1 MPRYKLSLS
10 LLFLYLLLI
19 YPLSGMLPD
28 WASFENGPLE
38 NAQVIVL
45 LGGALLCIHFAHYS
59 QGSPTH
65 GMWLPS
71 AGIFLI
77 LAFRELSWG
86 RVFMVKGYSAI
97 GEPII
102 PGSSE
107 MPFHTAIHVGVGIA
121 AVLCLYFLIR
131 YAPWKRIF
139 REIRLPL
146 AQLALIITPCSIP
159 CGIRSSKNWRSSS
172 CTLPSA
178 TRRGII
184 TGKLRRN
191 NKSLHVKS
199 LVALRQRGFFPI
211 HIIPFFSFT
220 EFIRT
225 IK

>member
-146 AQLALIITPCSIP
+146 AQLVLIVICIALNTLGDHHAMFHTMRDQIIEELAELLMYLTFCHTAWYYYRKIEE
-159 CGIRSSKNWRSSS
+159 R
-172 CTLPSA
+172 
-178 TRRGII
+178 
-184 TGKLRRN
+184 
-191 NKSLHVKS
+191 
-199 LVALRQRGFFPI
+199 
-211 HIIPFFSFT
+211 
-220 EFIRT
+220 E
-225 IK
+225 

>member
-139 REIRLPL
+139 KEIRLPW
-146 AQLALIITPCSIP
+146 AQLALIVICIVL
-159 CGIRSSKNWRSSS
+159 N
-172 CTLPSA
+172 TLGDHHA
-178 TRRGII
+178 MFHTMRDQLIEELAELLMYLTFCHTAWYYYRKIE
-184 TGKLRRN
+184 KE
-191 NKSLHVKS
+191 K
-199 LVALRQRGFFPI
+199 
-211 HIIPFFSFT
+211 
-220 EFIRT
+220 
-225 IK
+225 

>member
-71 AGIFLI
+71 AVVFLI

-107 MPFHTAIHVGVGIA
+107 MPFHMAIHVGVGIA

-139 REIRLPL
+139 KEIRLPW
-146 AQLALIITPCSIP
+146 AQLALIVICIVL
-159 CGIRSSKNWRSSS
+159 N
-172 CTLPSA
+172 TLGDHH
-178 TRRGII
+178 TMFHTMRDQII
-184 TGKLRRN
+184 EELAELLMYLTFCHTAWYYYRKIEER
-191 NKSLHVKS
+191 
-199 LVALRQRGFFPI
+199 
-211 HIIPFFSFT
+211 
-220 EFIRT
+220 E
-225 IK
+225 

>member
-139 REIRLPL
+139 REIRLPW
-146 AQLALIITPCSIP
+146 AQLALIVICIAL
-159 CGIRSSKNWRSSS
+159 N
-172 CTLPSA
+172 TLGDHHA
-178 TRRGII
+178 MFHTMRDQLIEELAELLMYLTFCHTAWYYYRKIEE
-184 TGKLRRN
+184 R
-191 NKSLHVKS
+191 
-199 LVALRQRGFFPI
+199 
-211 HIIPFFSFT
+211 
-220 EFIRT
+220 E
-225 IK
+225 

>member
-146 AQLALIITPCSIP
+146 AQLALIVICIAL
-159 CGIRSSKNWRSSS
+159 N
-172 CTLPSA
+172 TLGDHHA
-178 TRRGII
+178 MFHTMRDQII
-184 TGKLRRN
+184 EELAELLMYLTFCHTAWYYYRKIE
-191 NKSLHVKS
+191 KEK
-199 LVALRQRGFFPI
+199 
-211 HIIPFFSFT
+211 
-220 EFIRT
+220 
-225 IK
+225 

>member
-10 LLFLYLLLI
+10 LLILYLLLI

-45 LGGALLCIHFAHYS
+45 LGGALLCVHFAHYS

-71 AGIFLI
+71 AVVFLI

-121 AVLCLYFLIR
+121 TVLCLYFLIR

-146 AQLALIITPCSIP
+146 AQLALIVICIAL
-159 CGIRSSKNWRSSS
+159 N
-172 CTLPSA
+172 TLGDHHA
-178 TRRGII
+178 MFHTMRDQLIEELAELLMYLTFCHTAWYYYRKIEE
-184 TGKLRRN
+184 R
-191 NKSLHVKS
+191 
-199 LVALRQRGFFPI
+199 
-211 HIIPFFSFT
+211 
-220 EFIRT
+220 E
-225 IK
+225 

>member
-45 LGGALLCIHFAHYS
+45 LGGALLCIHFSHYS

-71 AGIFLI
+71 AVVFLI

-107 MPFHTAIHVGVGIA
+107 MPFHTAIHVGVGIV

-139 REIRLPL
+139 REIRLPW
-146 AQLALIITPCSIP
+146 AQLALIVICIAL
-159 CGIRSSKNWRSSS
+159 N
-172 CTLPSA
+172 TLGDHHA
-178 TRRGII
+178 MFHTMRDQLIEELAELLMYLTFCHTAWYYYRKIEE
-184 TGKLRRN
+184 R
-191 NKSLHVKS
+191 
-199 LVALRQRGFFPI
+199 
-211 HIIPFFSFT
+211 
-220 EFIRT
+220 E
-225 IK
+225 

>member
-71 AGIFLI
+71 AVVFLI

-107 MPFHTAIHVGVGIA
+107 MPFHMAIHVGVGIA

-131 YAPWKRIF
+131 YAPWKRIL
-139 REIRLPL
+139 REIRLPW
-146 AQLALIITPCSIP
+146 AQLALIVICIAL
-159 CGIRSSKNWRSSS
+159 N
-172 CTLPSA
+172 TLGDHHA
-178 TRRGII
+178 MFHTMRDQLIEELAELLMYLTFCHTAWYYYRKIE
-184 TGKLRRN
+184 K
-191 NKSLHVKS
+191 KK
-199 LVALRQRGFFPI
+199 
-211 HIIPFFSFT
+211 
-220 EFIRT
+220 
-225 IK
+225 

>member
-146 AQLALIITPCSIP
+146 AQLALIVICIAL
-159 CGIRSSKNWRSSS
+159 N
-172 CTLPSA
+172 TLGDHHA
-178 TRRGII
+178 MFHTMRDQII
-184 TGKLRRN
+184 EELAELLMYLTFCHTAWYYYRKIEER
-191 NKSLHVKS
+191 
-199 LVALRQRGFFPI
+199 
-211 HIIPFFSFT
+211 
-220 EFIRT
+220 E
-225 IK
+225 

>member
-71 AGIFLI
+71 AVVFLV

-146 AQLALIITPCSIP
+146 AQLALIVICIAL
-159 CGIRSSKNWRSSS
+159 N
-172 CTLPSA
+172 TLGDHHA
-178 TRRGII
+178 MFHTMRDQII
-184 TGKLRRN
+184 EELAELLMYLTFCHTAWYYYRKIEER
-191 NKSLHVKS
+191 
-199 LVALRQRGFFPI
+199 
-211 HIIPFFSFT
+211 
-220 EFIRT
+220 E
-225 IK
+225 

>member
-139 REIRLPL
+139 REIRLPW
-146 AQLALIITPCSIP
+146 AQLALIVICIAL
-159 CGIRSSKNWRSSS
+159 N
-172 CTLPSA
+172 TLGDHHA
-178 TRRGII
+178 MFHTMRDQII
-184 TGKLRRN
+184 EELAELLMYLTFCHTAWYYYRKIEER
-191 NKSLHVKS
+191 
-199 LVALRQRGFFPI
+199 
-211 HIIPFFSFT
+211 
-220 EFIRT
+220 E
-225 IK
+225 

>member
-71 AGIFLI
+71 AVVFLI

-86 RVFMVKGYSAI
+86 
-97 GEPII
+97 E
-102 PGSSE
+102 
-107 MPFHTAIHVGVGIA
+107 
-121 AVLCLYFLIR
+121 
-131 YAPWKRIF
+131 
-139 REIRLPL
+139 
-146 AQLALIITPCSIP
+146 
-159 CGIRSSKNWRSSS
+159 
-172 CTLPSA
+172 
-178 TRRGII
+178 
-184 TGKLRRN
+184 
-191 NKSLHVKS
+191 SLW
-199 LVALRQRGFFPI
+199 
-211 HIIPFFSFT
+211 
-220 EFIRT
+220 
-225 IK
+225 

>member
-1 MPRYKLSLS
+1 MNTSFPASYRITLM
-10 LLFLYLLLI
+10 LLI
-19 YPLSGMLPD
+19 LYALALVPFSAALPG
-28 WASFENGPLE
+28 WVSYENNLLE

-71 AGIFLI
+71 AVVFLI

-146 AQLALIITPCSIP
+146 AQLALIVICIAL
-159 CGIRSSKNWRSSS
+159 N
-172 CTLPSA
+172 TLGDHHA
-178 TRRGII
+178 MFHTMRDQII
-184 TGKLRRN
+184 EELAE
-191 NKSLHVKS
+191 L
-199 LVALRQRGFFPI
+199 LMY
-211 HIIPFFSFT
+211 FT
-220 EFIRT
+220 LCHMTWYYYLKIE
-225 IK
+225 KEL

>member
-28 WASFENGPLE
+28 WASFENRPLE

-146 AQLALIITPCSIP
+146 AQLALIVICIAL
-159 CGIRSSKNWRSSS
+159 N
-172 CTLPSA
+172 TLGDHHA
-178 TRRGII
+178 MFHTMRDQLIEELAELLMYLTFCHTAWYYYRKIE
-184 TGKLRRN
+184 K
-191 NKSLHVKS
+191 KK
-199 LVALRQRGFFPI
+199 
-211 HIIPFFSFT
+211 
-220 EFIRT
+220 
-225 IK
+225 

>member
-71 AGIFLI
+71 AVVFLI

-146 AQLALIITPCSIP
+146 AQLALIVICIAL
-159 CGIRSSKNWRSSS
+159 N
-172 CTLPSA
+172 TLGDHHA
-178 TRRGII
+178 MFHTMRDQII
-184 TGKLRRN
+184 EELAELLMYLTFCHTAWYYYRKIEE
-191 NKSLHVKS
+191 K
-199 LVALRQRGFFPI
+199 
-211 HIIPFFSFT
+211 
-220 EFIRT
+220 E
-225 IK
+225 

>member
-71 AGIFLI
+71 AVVFLI

-146 AQLALIITPCSIP
+146 AQLALIVICIAL
-159 CGIRSSKNWRSSS
+159 N
-172 CTLPSA
+172 TLGDHHA
-178 TRRGII
+178 MFHTMRDQLIEELAELLMYLTFCHTAWYYYRKIEE
-184 TGKLRRN
+184 R
-191 NKSLHVKS
+191 
-199 LVALRQRGFFPI
+199 
-211 HIIPFFSFT
+211 
-220 EFIRT
+220 E
-225 IK
+225 

>member
-121 AVLCLYFLIR
+121 TVLCLYFLIR

-146 AQLALIITPCSIP
+146 AQLALIVICIAL
-159 CGIRSSKNWRSSS
+159 N
-172 CTLPSA
+172 TLGDHHA
-178 TRRGII
+178 MFHTMRDQII
-184 TGKLRRN
+184 EELAELLMYLTFCHTAWYYYRKIEER
-191 NKSLHVKS
+191 
-199 LVALRQRGFFPI
+199 
-211 HIIPFFSFT
+211 
-220 EFIRT
+220 E
-225 IK
+225 